1 MLILWLLL
9 VGLGLSQA
17 YFFVHKR
24 VFKLSKSSHAPSGP
38 FPLPIFGNALS
49 LLRQNILEL
58 LYNTS
63 KQFKSDG
70 VMLFWVGHRP
80 FVIVN
85 DASLVKSVFSSKD
98 KFEKGMFANV
108 MKPLL
113 GDGLLLSEGATW
125 RRHHTLAGPA
135 FQSYQFSDMIPL
147 FAERIET
154 MFGQWNGSIAANKN
168 LELKQE
174 FSKLTLDNVGILAF
188 GSHFNAIE
196 SKTSGIFYDIL
207 DVLSEMQKECT
218 EFIPLRAKLPRKYYY
233 EKVESVRRV
242 AREKIEQRKL
252 LLDQQKLTKSTN
264 NKRFLLDV
272 MIEAESSFGLSDKE
286 VEDEMV
292 TAIMGG
298 HDTTASAMSWMAFI
312 LATEADVATK
322 IRDEFASVKQAK
334 QLSELTKED
343 LDQLN
348 YTANAIKECL
358 RLYPSAPILNR
369 RVVSKEGFDLGNY
382 HLPTGTEVL
391 ASPWVIQ
398 RNEKYWSDPLSYIPE
413 RWNDITLSQAESQC
427 IYFPFSYGPR
437 KCLGQQFSFLELKLI
452 TAMLVSH
459 YVLKRPQ
466 DKNIKAPVPDMAITL
481 YCQNGL
487 WMSVRPINTEA

>member
-9 VGLGLSQA
+9 LGLGLSQA
-17 YFFVHKR
+17 YYFAHRR
-24 VFKLSKSSHAPSGP
+24 VFKLSKPSAAPSGP

-63 KQFKSDG
+63 KQFNRDG

-80 FVIVN
+80 FIIVN

-98 KFEKGMFANV
+98 KFEKGIFANV

-113 GDGLLLSEGATW
+113 GDGLLLSEGTTW

-147 FAERIET
+147 FVERIET
-154 MFGQWNGSIAANKN
+154 MFGQWNRSIANEN

-196 SKTSGIFYDIL
+196 SKSGIFFDIL

-218 EFIPLRAKLPRKYYY
+218 EFIPIRAKFPRKYYY

-242 AREKIEQRKL
+242 AREKIAQRKQLLNEQRKL
-252 LLDQQKLTKSTN
+252 AN

-272 MIEAESSFGLSDKE
+272 MIEAESSFGLTDKE

-322 IRDEFASVKQAK
+322 IRNEFESIRQQK
-334 QLSELTKED
+334 SPHELTKED

-369 RVVSKEGFDLGNY
+369 RVVSAEGFDLGNY

-398 RNEKYWSDPLSYIPE
+398 RNDKYWPDPLSYIPE

-427 IYFPFSYGPR
+427 IYFPFSHGPR

-452 TAMLVSH
+452 TAMLVSR
-459 YVLKRPQ
+459 YTLRRPSE
-466 DKNIKAPVPDMAITL
+466 KNIKAPVPDMAITL

-487 WMSVRPINTEA
+487 WMKLRPVDETPNAG